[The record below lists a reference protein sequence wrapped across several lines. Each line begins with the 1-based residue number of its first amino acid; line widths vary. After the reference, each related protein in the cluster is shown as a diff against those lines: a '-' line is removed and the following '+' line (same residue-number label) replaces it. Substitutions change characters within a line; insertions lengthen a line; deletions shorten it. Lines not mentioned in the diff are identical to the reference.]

1 MAVYFDSNVFILAAL
16 SNDKKALNAKELI
29 KKVILGELVAAT
41 SSLTVDEVVWA
52 IWKET
57 KDRSLA
63 IEEGLRLLQFDNLK
77 IIEIDS
83 NITRNS
89 LNLMKH
95 YKPLKPR
102 DAIHLAAAISIRATT
117 IVSDDKDFDNVREI
131 KRKGLD

>member
-77 IIEIDS
+77 IIEINS
-83 NITRNS
+83 NIMRNS
-89 LNLMKH
+89 LNFMKH
-95 YKPLKPR
+95 YKSLKPR
-102 DAIHLAAAISIRATT
+102 DAIHLAASISIRAAT

-131 KRKGLD
+131 KRKGLG